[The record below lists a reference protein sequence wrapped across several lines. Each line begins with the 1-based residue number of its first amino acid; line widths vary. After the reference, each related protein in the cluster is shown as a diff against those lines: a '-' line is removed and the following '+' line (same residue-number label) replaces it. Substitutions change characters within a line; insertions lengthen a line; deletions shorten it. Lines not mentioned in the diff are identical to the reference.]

1 MKPACVGA
9 VLMASGAG
17 RRFGGNK
24 LLTGVEGTPLIDRAM
39 AALPPGLFARAVLVS
54 RYGEILARGAR
65 AGYLALPNP
74 GAEEGISASVR
85 LGVGALSDMDG
96 ILFAVCDQPW
106 LARASVEKLLAAFR
120 AEPGRIAA
128 LGWQGRRGN
137 PVVFP
142 RRLFGELSALA
153 GDIGGGAVVKRHPDL
168 LTLVEAG
175 SARELADVDA
185 PEDLT

>member
-54 RYGEILARGAR
+54 RYGEILAR
-65 AGYLALPNP
+65 
-74 GAEEGISASVR
+74 
-85 LGVGALSDMDG
+85 
-96 ILFAVCDQPW
+96 
-106 LARASVEKLLAAFR
+106 ASVEKLIAAFR

-153 GDIGGGAVVKRHPDL
+153 GDIGGGAVVKRHPEL

>member
-1 MKPACVGA
+1 
-9 VLMASGAG
+9 MASGAG

-24 LLTGVEGTPLIDRAM
+24 LLTEVEGAPLINRAM
-39 AALPPGLFARAVLVS
+39 AALPPGLFGRAVLVS
-54 RYGEILARGAR
+54 RYGEILARGEAQ
-65 AGYLALPNP
+65 GYLALLNP
-74 GAEEGISASVR
+74 DAEEGISASVR
-85 LGVGALSDMDG
+85 LGVGALADLDG

-106 LARASVEKLLAAFR
+106 LARASVEKLIAAFR
-120 AEPGRIAA
+120 ANPGRIAA

-142 RRLFGELSALA
+142 QSLFGELAALA
-153 GDIGGGAVVKRHPDL
+153 GDTGGGAVVKRHPDL

-185 PEDLT
+185 RGDLG